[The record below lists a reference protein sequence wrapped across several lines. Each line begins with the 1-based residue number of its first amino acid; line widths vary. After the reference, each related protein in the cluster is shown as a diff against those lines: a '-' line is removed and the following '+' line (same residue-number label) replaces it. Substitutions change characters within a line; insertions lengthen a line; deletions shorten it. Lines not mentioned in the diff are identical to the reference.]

1 MQHNTT
7 RILFASAL
15 SVAITGC
22 ATQPSKTDPNEN
34 PLCIFAGAVVGGGS
48 VAAATAAAGP
58 IGAGVLAGAV
68 IGHFLCPRG
77 APMPVEKPMAAVV
90 STPMPTTVAE
100 LDSDGDGVIDRL
112 DRCPDTPAGKK
123 VDVNGCPD
131 ILLTLT
137 GVNFKFDSS
146 RIEPASEPILDEA
159 VAALNKASS
168 VAVRVEGHTDSVGS
182 DAYNLMLSQRRAKAV
197 EDYLVHHGVSGARL
211 TTEGKGERQ
220 PIAPNETAAGRYQNR
235 RVELHVVGNGPVSAA
250 EYSPS
255 TSFASERWRALDQPV
270 TNDGL
275 SDP

>member
-1 MQHNTT
+1 MQHYPT
-7 RILFASAL
+7 RILFAGAL

-22 ATQPSKTDPNEN
+22 ATQPSKYDPHEN

-77 APMPVEKPMAAVV
+77 APMPVAKPMAAVV
-90 STPMPTTVAE
+90 STPMPTTTVVE
-100 LDSDGDGVIDRL
+100 LDSDSDGVIDRL

-146 RIEPASEPILDEA
+146 RIEPASESILHEA
-159 VAALNKASS
+159 VDALNKASS
-168 VAVRVEGHTDSVGS
+168 VAVRIEGHTDSVGS
-182 DAYNLMLSQRRAKAV
+182 DAYNLLLSQRRAKAV
-197 EDYLVHHGVSGARL
+197 ADYLVHHGVSGARL

-220 PIAPNETAAGRYQNR
+220 PVASNATADGRYQNR
-235 RVELHVVGNGPVSAA
+235 RVELHVVGSVPRFRGRIFPEHQLRDRTVAISR
-250 EYSPS
+250 P
-255 TSFASERWRALDQPV
+255 
-270 TNDGL
+270 DGHE
-275 SDP
+275 SRTT